1 MPPCMLFSSLL
12 LFSAPQLDW
21 VNVYYKS
28 YSTIKD
34 INTLYLY
41 YTNTV
46 RTVVLIY
53 NELDKSIALKM
64 KFTGIIYLVC
74 MQCSICCSVQL
85 HLCIDTYQSNFFTK
99 RFILLIFWLGLLCRG
114 HPYSLWCFKIIQYAS
129 A

>member
-53 NELDKSIALKM
+53 NELDISITLKM

-74 MQCSICCSVQL
+74 MQCSIYCSLAAFVHRYLSVKFL
-85 HLCIDTYQSNFFTK
+85 HKKVHTAHFLAWS
-99 RFILLIFWLGLLCRG
+99 
-114 HPYSLWCFKIIQYAS
+114 SL
-129 A
+129 